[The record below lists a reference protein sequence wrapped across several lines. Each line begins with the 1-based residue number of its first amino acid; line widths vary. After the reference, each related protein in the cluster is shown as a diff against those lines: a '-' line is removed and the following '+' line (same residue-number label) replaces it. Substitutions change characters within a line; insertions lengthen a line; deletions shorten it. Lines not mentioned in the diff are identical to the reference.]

1 MAMVTTTY
9 PGKLNITGEYCQW
22 FGYPTILGAI
32 DRYTTVSLSTASKY
46 QQPINPLV
54 GEAEKIACKIVSQR
68 KQKLT
73 PYRLSIS
80 STLHIGSGM
89 GSSSSVSAAIIDAIL
104 QFHHIFLTK
113 PALNELVFQADT
125 FQHGDPA
132 GDDNAAVVFGGLI
145 RFQKKDD
152 VISIHHLSQ
161 SIPQTY
167 LIHTG
172 TPKETSKDMLTS
184 TRALPTS
191 ILEKILHP
199 MGKLAE
205 QFEQEFTQGNWNP
218 SLLSQTQ
225 HLLEQL
231 NVVSENTIYLVREI
245 EKIGGF
251 AKISGAGGRTNG
263 SGMLLVWH
271 KDEEKLHKTIK
282 KLGYVVEN
290 IVIGKSLT

>member
-1 MAMVTTTY
+1 MATITTSY

-22 FGYPTILGAI
+22 YGYPTILGAV
-32 DRYTTVSLSTASKY
+32 DRYTTVILSPASEF
-46 QQPINPLV
+46 QEAINSLV
-54 GEAEKIACKIVSQR
+54 GEAVKIAHNVIFKR

-73 PYRLSIS
+73 PYCLSIS

-104 QFHHIFLTK
+104 QYHHIFLTK
-113 PALNELVFQADT
+113 EELSELVFQADT
-125 FQHGDPA
+125 FQHGNPA
-132 GDDNAAVVFGGLI
+132 GDDNAAVVYGGLI

-152 VISIHHLSQ
+152 VISIRHLSQ
-161 SIPQTY
+161 KIPRTY

-184 TRALPTS
+184 TRALPIS

-205 QFEQEFTQGNWNP
+205 QFEQEFSQGKWSP
-218 SLLSQTQ
+218 LFLSETQ

-231 NVVSENTIYLVREI
+231 HVVSENTIHLVREI
-245 EKIGGF
+245 KKIGGY

-271 KDEEKLHKTIK
+271 EDEEKLQHTVSS
-282 KLGYVVEN
+282 LGYTVEH
-290 IVIGKSLT
+290 IMIGV